1 MIFKISSAAVISFL
15 FVFIVHSL
23 YNYLQD
29 SLTTP
34 KTKDFV
40 DIPERE
46 YKNIYKTIK
55 RQKSIDVDSET
66 NTGFKNVAKSTKDE
80 LKQYFKQLNKT
91 TDANEKESYHTF
103 EDVTTS
109 LSYVNI

>member
-1 MIFKISSAAVISFL
+1 MILKICLAGIISFL

-55 RQKSIDVDSET
+55 RQKTDYDIPDT
-66 NTGFKNVAKSTKDE
+66 KNTATKSTKDE

-91 TDANEKESYHTF
+91 TNANEKESYHTF

>member
-1 MIFKISSAAVISFL
+1 MILKICLASVISFL

-23 YNYLQD
+23 YTYLQD

-40 DIPERE
+40 DVPERE

-55 RQKSIDVDSET
+55 RQKKDCDTHEQ
-66 NTGFKNVAKSTKDE
+66 KNISKSTKDE

-91 TDANEKESYHTF
+91 TDATEKETYHTF